1 MTFLKKHYYCDTISY
16 MMMMILRMTTNDYDP
31 HDGTDD
37 YADSDGDVIL
47 FAMLEMCW

>member
-1 MTFLKKHYYCDTISY
+1 
-16 MMMMILRMTTNDYDP
+16 MMILRMTTNDYDP
-31 HDGTDD
+31 HGTDD